1 MRSRENTEI
10 NELILNAK
18 KGDENSLN
26 ELISRYEPLMSSL
39 LSKYSSITVYNED
52 REDLKQEILIVFCNA
67 VMKYELTQS
76 EVDFG
81 LYAKIC
87 IERRLVSQMRA
98 AKRRLKVID
107 SISIDDGLDIGEAED
122 PSAKI
127 IEAENVREILS
138 LINKS
143 LSEYE
148 NKVWSLHLSGL
159 GSQDIA
165 KEMNRDVKS
174 IDNALFRIRAKLR
187 RALEGL
193 VESN

>member
-1 MRSRENTEI
+1 MRSKENTEI
-10 NELILNAK
+10 NELILNAQ

-26 ELISRYEPLMSSL
+26 KLISKYEPLMASL
-39 LSKYSSITVYNED
+39 LSRSSSIAVSNED
-52 REDLKQEILIVFCNA
+52 REDLKQEMLIVFCKA
-67 VMKYELTQS
+67 VMKYDLNQS

-87 IERRLVSQMRA
+87 IERAIISQIRA
-98 AKRRLKVID
+98 AKRRLKVE
-107 SISIDDGLDIGEAED
+107 SISIGNGIDIEDEED

-127 IEAENVREILS
+127 IESENLAEILS

-159 GSQDIA
+159 GSSVIA

-193 VESN
+193 VENN

>member
-1 MRSRENTEI
+1 MRSKENAEI
-10 NELILNAK
+10 KELILSAQ
-18 KGDENSLN
+18 KGNESSLN
-26 ELISRYEPLMSSL
+26 ELISKYEPLMSSL
-39 LSKYSSITVYNED
+39 LTKYSSIAVYNDD
-52 REDLKQEILIVFCNA
+52 REDIKQEMLIVFCNA
-67 VMKYELTQS
+67 AMKYDLTQS

-87 IERRLVSQMRA
+87 IERSLISQIRA
-98 AKRRLKVID
+98 AKRRLKIESVAIG
-107 SISIDDGLDIGEAED
+107 DGLDIGDTED

-127 IEAENVREILS
+127 IEAENIREILS

-148 NKVWSLHLSGL
+148 NKVWNLHLSGL
-159 GSQDIA
+159 GSADIA
-165 KEMNRDVKS
+165 NEMNRDVKS

-193 VESN
+193 VENN

>member
-1 MRSRENTEI
+1 MRSKENTEI
-10 NELILNAK
+10 NELILNAQE
-18 KGDENSLN
+18 GDENSLN
-26 ELISRYEPLMSSL
+26 KLISKYEPLMASL
-39 LSKYSSITVYNED
+39 LSRSSSIAVSNED
-52 REDLKQEILIVFCNA
+52 REDLKQEMLIVFCKA
-67 VMKYELTQS
+67 VMKYDLNQS

-87 IERRLVSQMRA
+87 VERAIISQIRA
-98 AKRRLKVID
+98 AKRRLKVE
-107 SISIDDGLDIGEAED
+107 SISIGNGIDIEDEED

-127 IEAENVREILS
+127 IEAENLAEILS

-159 GSQDIA
+159 GSSVIA

-193 VESN
+193 VENN